1 MGKNAEFV
9 VRMEKQMTRW
19 DREVEALARQ
29 GGQATDNAKVAF
41 LSAQMEMRAA
51 RDSAEKTF
59 QEARFASDESGA
71 RLRAGMQEAW
81 VKMQETLA
89 KATAELKKS

>member
-19 DREVEALARQ
+19 DKEVAALAKL
-29 GGQATDNAKVAF
+29 GGKATDNAKVAF
-41 LSAQMEMRAA
+41 LAAQMDMRAA
-51 RDSAEKTF
+51 RDTAEKTF
-59 QEARFASDESGA
+59 QEARFASEESGA
-71 RLRAGMQEAW
+71 RLQVGMQEAW

-89 KATAELKKS
+89 KATAELNKS